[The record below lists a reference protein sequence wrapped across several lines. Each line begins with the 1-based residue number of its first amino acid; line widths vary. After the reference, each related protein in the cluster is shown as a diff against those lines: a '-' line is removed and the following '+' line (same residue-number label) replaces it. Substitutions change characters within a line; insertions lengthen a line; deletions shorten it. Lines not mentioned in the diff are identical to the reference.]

1 MSLILLFL
9 RLVHS
14 VCKFVVSFGL
24 VVAWCCWLDCWLA
37 LSFYLLALV
46 VSFYLLIGVVVLFVA
61 RCCRS
66 IYCSVLL
73 FYLLVGVVVLFV
85 GLLLVFYLLLGVVV
99 LFVGRFCCCLGWFM
113 LWFAAVV

>member
-46 VSFYLLIGVVVLFVA
+46 VSFYLLIGVVVLFV
-61 RCCRS
+61 
-66 IYCSVLL
+66 
-73 FYLLVGVVVLFV
+73 
-85 GLLLVFYLLLGVVV
+85 
-99 LFVGRFCCCLGWFM
+99 GRFCCCLGWFM
-113 LWFAAVV
+113 LCFAAVV